1 MTSLQRDP
9 NRYCATVY
17 MPIPLGEK
25 IITEI
30 EGEMVERKTRAC
42 IHGKKRRK
50 IRTMREKTIGD
61 FLVEC
66 AERRTRKTVPSVRAR
81 KWGKAILEKNLA
93 KRAKAD
99 ALQHSKRN
107 KQD

>member
-1 MTSLQRDP
+1 
-9 NRYCATVY
+9 

-93 KRAKAD
+93 KRARAD

>member
-1 MTSLQRDP
+1 
-9 NRYCATVY
+9 

-93 KRAKAD
+93 KRARAD
-99 ALQHSKRN
+99 AIQHSKRN

>member
-50 IRTMREKTIGD
+50 SAKM
-61 FLVEC
+61 
-66 AERRTRKTVPSVRAR
+66 
-81 KWGKAILEKNLA
+81 GKGHLGKEP
-93 KRAKAD
+93 R
-99 ALQHSKRN
+99 
-107 KQD
+107 